1 MTARL
6 SVFFQCESGEISYA
20 DLSQIHSN
28 YQFLQGF
35 QLCKKM
41 HFDAF
46 LNKTLLQNLT
56 PRSKWS
62 PPENKKT
69 PDSVAFRGF
78 LQCGSGEIRT
88 LVQIRNK

>member
-56 PRSKWS
+56 LKVQYLYL
-62 PPENKKT
+62 
-69 PDSVAFRGF
+69 DSFVKIT
-78 LQCGSGEIRT
+78 S
-88 LVQIRNK
+88 